1 MSHQAR
7 EIQRS
12 VLGSQLREH
21 FTVPHLIAK
30 VYLNPSLGWTCWF
43 RPQLNIQW
51 NAGFGE
57 NAIVQKSKA
66 NSRVTFHVAAN

>member
-1 MSHQAR
+1 M
-7 EIQRS
+7 
-12 VLGSQLREH
+12 
-21 FTVPHLIAK
+21 PHLIAK

-66 NSRVTFHVAAN
+66 NSGVTFHVTAN